1 MFSERIVE
9 ADVEVWFVLK
19 LIVLIE
25 VLRISDDN

>member
-1 MFSERIVE
+1 MFSERILE